1 MEKQLHTIIL
11 ASTSPRRKELL
22 SSIGVSFSVVPSEY
36 EEDMTLPLPPG
47 KLTLHLA
54 IHKALAVAKLHPDA
68 IIIAADTIISTE
80 TRVLG
85 KAHTNEEAE
94 QMILSL
100 SGKTHNV
107 LTGLAVVIPPRLTQ
121 TKSQTVKTHVSRNKV
136 TFKKLDKEEIA
147 AYVSTGE
154 PLGKAGAY
162 AIQGKGAFFV
172 EKIEGSYSGIVGL
185 PIEALY
191 MILRSYRID
200 VL

>member
-1 MEKQLHTIIL
+1 MN
-11 ASTSPRRKELL
+11 A
-22 SSIGVSFSVVPSEY
+22 Y
-36 EEDMTLPLPPG
+36 
-47 KLTLHLA
+47 
-54 IHKALAVAKLHPDA
+54 
-68 IIIAADTIISTE
+68 IIAAKRSA
-80 TRVLG
+80 VG
-85 KAHTNEEAE
+85 KAPK
-94 QMILSL
+94 
-100 SGKTHNV
+100 GKFKSYRPDD
-107 LTGLAVVIPPRLTQ
+107 LASDIIQQIMASVPQ
-121 TKSQTVKTHVSRNKV
+121 
-136 TFKKLDKEEIA
+136 LDKEEIA